1 MHIQAASK
9 FGVYPNIQFNKKVVS
24 SIWNTKTSKWDILIS
39 DGTSISANV
48 VVSCVGGLHVPNTPE
63 FEGKVIKSAEN
74 IKL

>member
-63 FEGKVIKSAEN
+63 FEGKVIKAAEN